1 MAKKPDDGTWFL
13 ASFAPGSR
21 KCVQADADGE
31 VTIVL
36 VAPESEALRVMSAW
50 LALKDTAFRVTLTP
64 ED

>member
-1 MAKKPDDGTWFL
+1 MAKKPDGTWFL

-50 LALKDTAFRVTLTP
+50 LALKESAFKVTLEP
-64 ED
+64 AE